1 MTQIA
6 ETQNYAYMAA
16 KQAIIEYSTENLEPP
31 ILTIED
37 AIQHNSFYI
46 PPPYLA
52 PKPVGDFDK
61 GMSEADYKILS
72 ADVHNSFV

>member
-16 KQAIIEYSTENLEPP
+16 KQADIEYSTEGLEPP

-37 AIQHNSFYI
+37 AIQHNSFYH
-46 PPPYLA
+46 PPPYLV
-52 PKPVGDFDK
+52 PKPIGDFDK

-72 ADVHNSFV
+72 AEVNNSFR